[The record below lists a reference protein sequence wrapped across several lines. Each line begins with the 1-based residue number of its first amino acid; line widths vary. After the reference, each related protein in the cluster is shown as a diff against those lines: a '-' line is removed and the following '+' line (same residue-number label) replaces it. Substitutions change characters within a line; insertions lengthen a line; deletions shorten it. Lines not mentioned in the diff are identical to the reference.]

1 MVRFF
6 YCLSNNYV
14 KDVNNNY
21 DVQGEPLSC
30 EKKIFQGSSLQKL
43 KKKPPA
49 AIFHNH
55 PECQNVSCLHCY
67 ISKLKN
73 FKDFCHLTMALTVY
87 IRVNGNSI

>member
-1 MVRFF
+1 MWEKN
-6 YCLSNNYV
+6 LSGI
-14 KDVNNNY
+14 K
-21 DVQGEPLSC
+21 
-30 EKKIFQGSSLQKL
+30 SSKVE
-43 KKKPPA
+43 KKPPA

-73 FKDFCHLTMALTVY
+73 FKDFCHLTTALTVY

>member
-21 DVQGEPLSC
+21 DVQGSHCHMRKNLSGIKSSKI
-30 EKKIFQGSSLQKL
+30 EKKT
-43 KKKPPA
+43 PA

-55 PECQNVSCLHCY
+55 NECQNVSCLHCY
-67 ISKLKN
+67 ISKSKF
-73 FKDFCHLTMALTVY
+73 FKDFCHLTTALTVY
-87 IRVNGNSI
+87 IRVNG